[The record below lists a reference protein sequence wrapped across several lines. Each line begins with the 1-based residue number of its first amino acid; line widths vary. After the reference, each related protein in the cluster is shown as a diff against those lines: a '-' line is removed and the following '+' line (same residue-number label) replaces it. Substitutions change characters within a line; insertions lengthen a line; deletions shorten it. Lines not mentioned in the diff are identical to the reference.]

1 MCGLPNVEPTGR
13 VREAL
18 YAGIGFAT
26 ETKQTQTA
34 DCHEGSKMNHMVFL
48 FKTQRKFGS
57 TDCPT
62 LLLVNR
68 LVTNDDCTLCVSCH
82 RQFSMCVQ
90 LDVQRRVDK

>member
-34 DCHEGSKMNHMVFL
+34 DGHEGSKMNHMVFL
-48 FKTQRKFGS
+48 RRSASLVRQIAPS
-57 TDCPT
+57 T
-62 LLLVNR
+62 LRLRNR
-68 LVTNDDCTLCVSCH
+68 RVTYDDCILCVSCH
-82 RQFSMCVQ
+82 RRFSMCVQ

>member
-34 DCHEGSKMNHMVFL
+34 DGHEGSKMIHMVF
-48 FKTQRKFGS
+48 
-57 TDCPT
+57 
-62 LLLVNR
+62 VY
-68 LVTNDDCTLCVSCH
+68 
-82 RQFSMCVQ
+82 
-90 LDVQRRVDK
+90 